1 MVKEAIDVY
10 IQGELWPK
18 AKRCAAEMAP
28 KYVNRVLLNL
38 LAGYSLN
45 SEKCTRGELDIAV
58 DTLLLTC
65 RKWEVVSITQVLH
78 TAGRVYEHQ

>member
-28 KYVNRVLLNL
+28 KYVNCVLLQ
-38 LAGYSLN
+38 
-45 SEKCTRGELDIAV
+45 
-58 DTLLLTC
+58 LTF
-65 RKWEVVSITQVLH
+65 WLFS
-78 TAGRVYEHQ
+78 

>member
-28 KYVNRVLLNL
+28 KYVNLIVFYFNL
-38 LAGYSLN
+38 LAGYSVNYL
-45 SEKCTRGELDIAV
+45 SLV
-58 DTLLLTC
+58 YC
-65 RKWEVVSITQVLH
+65 RQSV
-78 TAGRVYEHQ
+78 

>member
-28 KYVNRVLLNL
+28 KYVNLIVFYFNL
-38 LAGYSLN
+38 LAGYSVNYPSL
-45 SEKCTRGELDIAV
+45 V
-58 DTLLLTC
+58 YC
-65 RKWEVVSITQVLH
+65 RQSV
-78 TAGRVYEHQ
+78 

>member
-38 LAGYSLN
+38 LAGYSLD

-58 DTLLLTC
+58 DTLP
-65 RKWEVVSITQVLH
+65 
-78 TAGRVYEHQ
+78 